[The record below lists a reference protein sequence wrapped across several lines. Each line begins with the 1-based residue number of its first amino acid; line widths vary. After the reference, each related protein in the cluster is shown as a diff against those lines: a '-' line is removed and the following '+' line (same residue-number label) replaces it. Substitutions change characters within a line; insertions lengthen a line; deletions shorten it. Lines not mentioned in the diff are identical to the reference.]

1 MATGRKHDSL
11 ALGAV
16 AGPVLFTLGWLA
28 FRRGGSLKSNGE
40 SKSTA
45 HEDQAAVA

>member
-28 FRRGGSLKSNGE
+28 FRRGGSFKSNGE
-40 SKSTA
+40 GESTV
-45 HEDQAAVA
+45 HKEQAAVA

>member
-28 FRRGGSLKSNGE
+28 FRRSGSLKSNGE